1 MKPLNEQGY
10 LAEKQNTTY
19 KQQTSKDV
27 KRETTKRMS
36 KNVLLKSKTPL
47 QARNMHIDMMLLLKA
62 KHHCKQEIC
71 I

>member
-47 QARNMHIDMMLLLKA
+47 QARNMHID
-62 KHHCKQEIC
+62 I
-71 I
+71 